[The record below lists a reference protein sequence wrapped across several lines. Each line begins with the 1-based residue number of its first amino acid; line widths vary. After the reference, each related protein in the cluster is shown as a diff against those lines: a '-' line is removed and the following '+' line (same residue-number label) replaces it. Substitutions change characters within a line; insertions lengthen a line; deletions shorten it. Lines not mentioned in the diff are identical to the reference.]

1 MLAWTFALVA
11 GFLGVATPAR
21 AAAPVL
27 TIELTALRT
36 TGSGAKATAVLRGK
50 VTNTGAQPAF
60 GVRVVL
66 WRSRDPIRE
75 PAAFRSVVD
84 GTNEPWGERLNRT
97 ADHYFRVS
105 ASDQAFNPGAS
116 AEFTVRGRLSDLGF
130 TAPGA
135 IYLFGAQ
142 VLGTADASSNYRVLT
157 RTRTF
162 YVTPPEDRLPLTSIV
177 LLSAVPTKVRPGVFA
192 NERLAEE
199 LTGRLQTLVELAGR
213 SASSWLVDPALVDEV
228 TDMADGYA
236 VLDGDETVP
245 GKGQQAAQA
254 WLERF
259 RALPQRRGA
268 RTLFGN
274 PDVLGAE
281 RNEAP
286 DVLRRAVDAVRGQ
299 AELASLPLV
308 VLPHDG
314 VAGQTTP
321 AWLRDASPD
330 AILVS
335 TAGRG
340 PVVAR
345 GPAASTLVRLAP
357 TADAAGPGADTGAV
371 QRVQRQYAEAILGGG
386 LVRLIGTA
394 SAAEADAAAAPRW
407 LTRTALAD
415 LLRAD
420 PDGPAATL
428 TLPAKPATLP
438 ASRFRQLGTL
448 ADDFDEYRDLVPAS
462 ELSAA
467 ESATLSRLVSG
478 WWIGDRTA
486 TAWRA
491 AVNRTVSASAVN
503 ERVGLAASPRVLMSS
518 RTNEFPIT
526 VSNGL
531 AEPIRVRVVF
541 TSDNAQRMS
550 IPPSAV
556 ITVGAG
562 QSQTVNVRPEAS
574 SNGLVNVTA
583 ELQTETGR
591 TVGRNTRIAVE
602 VTDLGVIGWIIVVVS
617 GVVLVAATVLRI
629 RQVRRKQREEE

>member
-1 MLAWTFALVA
+1 MD
-11 GFLGVATPAR
+11 GVIQTSIA
-21 AAAPVL
+21 
-27 TIELTALRT
+27 
-36 TGSGAKATAVLRGK
+36 TGSSINTLVNLDGA
-50 VTNTGAQPAF
+50 
-60 GVRVVL
+60 
-66 WRSRDPIRE
+66 
-75 PAAFRSVVD
+75 
-84 GTNEPWGERLNRT
+84 
-97 ADHYFRVS
+97 ADYS
-105 ASDQAFNPGAS
+105 KS
-116 AEFTVRGRLSDLGF
+116 EWC
-130 TAPGA
+130 
-135 IYLFGAQ
+135 Q
-142 VLGTADASSNYRVLT
+142 VLNGDMVACDV
-157 RTRTF
+157 RT
-162 YVTPPEDRLPLTSIV
+162 
-177 LLSAVPTKVRPGVFA
+177 
-192 NERLAEE
+192 
-199 LTGRLQTLVELAGR
+199 
-213 SASSWLVDPALVDEV
+213 
-228 TDMADGYA
+228 
-236 VLDGDETVP
+236 
-245 GKGQQAAQA
+245 
-254 WLERF
+254 
-259 RALPQRRGA
+259 
-268 RTLFGN
+268 
-274 PDVLGAE
+274 
-281 RNEAP
+281 
-286 DVLRRAVDAVRGQ
+286 
-299 AELASLPLV
+299 
-308 VLPHDG
+308 
-314 VAGQTTP
+314 
-321 AWLRDASPD
+321 
-330 AILVS
+330 
-335 TAGRG
+335 
-340 PVVAR
+340 
-345 GPAASTLVRLAP
+345 P

-394 SAAEADAAAAPRW
+394 SAAEGDAAAAPRW

-428 TLPAKPATLP
+428 TLPSKPATLP
-438 ASRFRQLGTL
+438 SSRCRQRGTL

-467 ESATLSRLVSG
+467 ETATLSRLVSG